1 MTTTNKQRTINFLKQ
16 LRTEAIL
23 NTQLNPDVVLQIEAL
38 IREVQSRE
46 ALDWAEIGEYRS
58 QAKGI
63 LKRAALH

>member
-23 NTQLNPDVVLQIEAL
+23 NKMVRTDAVPRIEEL
-38 IREVQSRE
+38 IREVQSRAE
-46 ALDWAEIGEYRS
+46 LDWAEIGEYRS

>member
-1 MTTTNKQRTINFLKQ
+1 MDNKQRIISQLKR

-23 NTQLNPDVVLQIEAL
+23 NTQLNPDVVLKIEEL

-46 ALDWAEIGEYRS
+46 ALDWAEIGEYKA

-63 LKRAALH
+63 LRRAALH

>member
-1 MTTTNKQRTINFLKQ
+1 MDNKQRIISDLKR
-16 LRTEAIL
+16 LRTEALL
-23 NTQLNPDVVLQIEAL
+23 NRQLSTDVVLKIEDL

-46 ALDWAEIGEYRS
+46 ELDWAEIGEYRA